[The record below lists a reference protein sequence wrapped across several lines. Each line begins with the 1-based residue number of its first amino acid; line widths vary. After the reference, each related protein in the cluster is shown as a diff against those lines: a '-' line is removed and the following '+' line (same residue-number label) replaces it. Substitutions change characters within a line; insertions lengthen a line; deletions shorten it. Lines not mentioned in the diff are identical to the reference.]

1 MRALPTLPSIKFD
14 QNSNVSTK
22 LFQMYK
28 ILSSYS
34 LGGQKF
40 LTKKNMLCMKLLTA
54 LIFGVLMQVNA
65 TGFGQKISVN
75 VKKASLTQ
83 ALTQIQKQTNYD
95 FIYNSSV
102 IHGQKDLTYQASGK
116 ELTAVLNDILMPRG
130 LTYLIEDRT
139 VFIKNRPAT
148 SVINIQQAPVSGVVK
163 DEQNSPIPGAVVK
176 IKNSKSATVTDID
189 GKFNLLSPTNEGILN
204 ISALGYQVLE
214 VAFKAGEDVQVVLK
228 VQKEILDEIVVVGYG
243 TQKRADLT
251 GAVAQVNAAD
261 IALRPDANIAG
272 TLQGLMPGLNIQINN
287 GDPTSNP
294 EINVRGFNSIN
305 GGGPLILIDGIE
317 GSISRVNPNDIESV
331 TVLKDAASS
340 AIYGARGSFGVI
352 LVTTKKGAAGK
363 MTVNY
368 TNNFGLTRPTTRTD
382 FLSDPYIYGKTV
394 DAAINGYNGTSYTGY
409 NELDYEAIK
418 MVANGEIAPFKEL
431 QSNGTYKFFSNT
443 NWYDYMFKEFQ
454 PSSFHNISISGGS
467 DKLKG
472 YLSGRVFNRETI
484 NKIADDGD
492 VDRYNLKANLVFNP
506 NPWLE
511 ISNNVQFVDEK
522 DKEYGGY
529 RGGYGGLWST
539 TTWYFLFPFHPNFID
554 GVPTDV
560 GLGNGGQ
567 GGSAAMEAGNNF
579 RVFTTEELTNTFRV
593 KVTPLKDL
601 VLNLD
606 YSNRFD
612 NTTRTYRTN
621 EFEYISNNNLDYTTA
636 GLNQL
641 GEYRWKDRYNALNI
655 FGTYSKDVAKDH
667 HFKLLAGFNQEI
679 FDRDRVFAQSN
690 GLLVRDLSNLAL
702 GTSYDQI
709 DGSTTNWAVQG
720 YFSRFNY
727 DYKNK
732 YLFQV
737 NARYDGSSRFPKES
751 RWGFFPSVSAA
762 WQVDREN
769 FYQPIEKYVSSL
781 KLRASYGKLGNQTV
795 GVNTFKQ
802 LLTVGQSSWLDNKL
816 PVIYAGSP
824 SPLPKVVTWET
835 TKSLDFGVDIGLL
848 NNRIFANFDWYNKT
862 TDGMYLPGKPLPAI
876 FGASEP
882 RENFAALENKGFELG
897 ITYRDKFDLAG
908 SPLNFNVSANVS
920 NFKAYITKYDNPNGL
935 MSTYWEGQRL
945 GEIYGYRVDGQFQ
958 SDDEALAY
966 QNSFTNPSSSLGNV
980 YNYILNV
987 VQNSE
992 WNHLR
997 AGDIKYVDTDG
1008 DGRIDQGDYTLED
1021 HGDLVPIGNALPQ
1034 FPFGANLNASWKLFD
1049 FSLAVA
1055 GVAKQHWS
1063 PHGDIFWGPYS
1074 RPYLSFIR
1082 KDLIDNAWTPEHPE
1096 NTYPRIERGYAALN
1110 GQRSMYEPNDYYLQ
1124 NVGFLRVKNL
1134 SLGVTVP
1141 QKLTKK
1147 FSVEKMRLFFSG
1159 ENIFTWSFG
1168 NLTKYVDPEQAGSGI
1183 TYSNPGDATDRT
1195 DLRSYPYGKTYS
1207 FGINIIL

>member
-1 MRALPTLPSIKFD
+1 
-14 QNSNVSTK
+14 
-22 LFQMYK
+22 
-28 ILSSYS
+28 
-34 LGGQKF
+34 
-40 LTKKNMLCMKLLTA
+40 MKLLTT
-54 LIFGVLMQVNA
+54 LMFGVLMQVNA
-65 TGFGQKISVN
+65 ASFGQKVSMN
-75 VKKASLTQ
+75 VENASLIQ
-83 ALTQIQKQTNYD
+83 VLTQIQKQTNYD
-95 FIYNSSV
+95 FIYNSSL
-102 IHGQKDLTYQASGK
+102 IKSQKILNYKAEDKDLT
-116 ELTAVLNDILMPRG
+116 TVLNEILTPRG
-130 LTYLIEDRT
+130 LTFVIEDRT
-139 VFIKNRPAT
+139 VFIKTKSLKTTTIIKQGP
-148 SVINIQQAPVSGVVK
+148 ISGVVK
-163 DEQNSPIPGAVVK
+163 DEQNIPIPGAVVS
-176 IKNSKSATVTDID
+176 IAGSKSATVTD
-189 GKFNLLSPTNEGILN
+189 FNGNFKLLSTTEEGLLSV
-204 ISALGYQVLE
+204 SALGYQLVEVPFKTGQNLE
-214 VAFKAGEDVQVVLK
+214 VVLK
-228 VQKEILDEIVVVGYG
+228 VEKKILDEIVVVGYG

-251 GAVAQVNAAD
+251 GAVTQVNAED

-294 EINVRGFNSIN
+294 ELNVRGFNSIN
-305 GGGPLILIDGIE
+305 GGSPLILIDGIE
-317 GSISRVNPNDIESV
+317 GSISRVNPNDVESV

-352 LVTTKKGAAGK
+352 LVTTKKGKAGEMK
-363 MTVNY
+363 VNY
-368 TNNFGLTRPTTRTD
+368 TNNFAFTTPTTRTD
-382 FLSDPYIYGKTV
+382 FVSDPYIYGKTV
-394 DAAINGYNGTSYTGY
+394 DAAIYGYNGTTYTGY

-418 MVANGEIAPFKEL
+418 MVANGEIEPFKEL
-431 QSNGTYKFFSNT
+431 QSNGTYKFFSKT

-454 PSSFHNISISGGS
+454 PSNFHNVSISGGS

-484 NKIADDGD
+484 NNIGDDAD
-492 VDRYNLKANLVFNP
+492 VERYNLKANLVFNP

-511 ISNNVQFVDEK
+511 ISNNIQFIDEK

-529 RGGYGGLWST
+529 RGGYGGIWST
-539 TTWYFLFPFHPNFID
+539 TTWYNLFPFNPNFVD
-554 GVPTDV
+554 GIPTDI
-560 GLGNGGQ
+560 GTGSGGQ
-567 GGSAAMEAGNNF
+567 GGAAAMEAKNNF

-593 KVTPLKDL
+593 KLTPIKDL
-601 VLNLD
+601 VVNLD

-621 EFEYISNNNLDYTTA
+621 EFEYISNNRLDYTTA

-641 GEYRWKDRYNALNI
+641 GEYRWKDKYNALNI
-655 FGTYSKDVAKDH
+655 FGTYSKDIAKDH
-667 HFKLLAGFNQEI
+667 HLKLLVGFNQEI

-709 DGSTTNWAVQG
+709 AGSTTNWAVQG
-720 YFSRFNY
+720 YFTRFNY

-732 YLFQV
+732 YLFQI
-737 NARYDGSSRFPKES
+737 NARYDGSSRFPEES
-751 RWGFFPSVSAA
+751 RWGFFPSVSGA
-762 WQVDREN
+762 WQIDKEN
-769 FYQPIEKYVSSL
+769 FFKPLEKYVTSL
-781 KLRASYGKLGNQTV
+781 KLRASYGELGNQTV

-802 LLTVGQSSWLDNKL
+802 LLPVGQSSWLDNSV
-816 PVIYAGSP
+816 PVIYAGAP

-848 NNRIFANFDWYNKT
+848 KNRLFANFDWYNKT
-862 TDGMYLPGKPLPAI
+862 TDGMYLPGKPLPAV
-876 FGASEP
+876 FGAAEP

-897 ITYRDKFDLAG
+897 ITYRDKFDVAG
-908 SPLNFNVSANVS
+908 SPLKFSVSANVS

-945 GEIYGYRVDGQFQ
+945 GEIYGYKVDGQFQ
-958 SDDEALAY
+958 SDAEALAY
-966 QNSFTNPSSSLGNV
+966 QNSFANPSSSLGNV
-980 YNYILNV
+980 YNYIINV

-997 AGDIKYVDTDG
+997 GGDLKYLDTDG
-1008 DGRIDQGDYTLED
+1008 DGRIDKGDYTLED
-1021 HGDLVPIGNALPQ
+1021 HGDLVPIGNTLPQ
-1034 FPFGANLNASWKLFD
+1034 FPFGGNLNASWRLFD

-1055 GVAKQHWS
+1055 GVAKQDWS
-1063 PHGDIFWGPYS
+1063 PTGDIFWGPYS

-1082 KDLIDNAWTPEHPE
+1082 KDLIDNAWTPDNPG

-1124 NVGFLRVKNL
+1124 NVGYLRVKNL

-1141 QKLTKK
+1141 QKITKK
-1147 FSVEKMRLFFSG
+1147 FSIEKMRLFFSG

-1168 NLTKYVDPEQAGSGI
+1168 GLTKYVDPEQAGSAI
-1183 TYSNPGDATDRT
+1183 SYSNPGNSQGRS